1 MLLGFESF
9 MNLWI
14 SVMSTNQIENVI
26 DNQLQISQTYY
37 DEAAGKYVCETSFVN
52 ETIDYQQMYS

>member
-37 DEAAGKYVCETSFVN
+37 DETTGKYVCETSFVN